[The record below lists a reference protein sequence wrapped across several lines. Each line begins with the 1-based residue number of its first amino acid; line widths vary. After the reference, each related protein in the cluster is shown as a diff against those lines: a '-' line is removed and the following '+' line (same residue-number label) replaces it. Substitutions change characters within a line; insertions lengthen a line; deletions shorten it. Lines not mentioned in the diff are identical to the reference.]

1 MQYLQS
7 KNKAKQFS
15 DQVIARIEKDDLSP
29 TPLAFEVLYVFY
41 GKLDPELVRS
51 IEILEEKG
59 EVLNDEIC
67 QDLYGRFLSQESQN
81 ERVQKAGNQMNMT
94 IQAVGGIVNNVK
106 AATTEYNVALE
117 TTAAKLSEDIGI
129 EEARGALKEVV
140 DTTKNM
146 LEQNAK
152 LEQALD
158 QSDSLMKE
166 LQEDLERVRKEAM
179 TDALTGLANRKA
191 FDAAIIEQCEKSQNE
206 GEIFSFVIFDIDHFK
221 DFNDSYGHQVGDQVL
236 RLVGKTLYD
245 GVKGKDMVA
254 RYGGEEFVLI
264 LPNTR
269 LQDAIQLSTSL
280 RLAVAGKEVVNRAT
294 QTKMGRITL
303 SGGVAEF
310 VKGESSEDIIAR
322 ADQAL
327 LSAKRSGRNQVL
339 TAADPAP
346 VEEAG

>member
-7 KNKAKQFS
+7 KDQAKEFS
-15 DQVIARIEKDDLSP
+15 QKVFTRIEEDGLLS
-29 TPLAFEVLYVFY
+29 TPLTFEVLYVFY
-41 GKLDPELVRS
+41 ANLDPQLCRA

-59 EVLNDEIC
+59 ELLSDEVC
-67 QDLYGRFLSQESQN
+67 QDLHHRFLSQESQN
-81 ERVQKAGNQMNMT
+81 ERVQKAGTQMNLT

-106 AATTEYNVALE
+106 SATSEYNVALE
-117 TTAAKLSEDIGI
+117 TTAKKLSEDIGI
-129 EEARGALKEVV
+129 EEARGALDEVV

-191 FDAAIIEQCEKSQNE
+191 FDVEIVEQCKRANKGIE
-206 GEIFSFVIFDIDHFK
+206 GFSFIIFDIDHFK
-221 DFNDSYGHQVGDQVL
+221 EFNDNYGHQVGDQVL
-236 RLVGKTLYD
+236 RLVGRTLHD
-245 GVKGKDMVA
+245 GVKGQDMVA
-254 RYGGEEFVLI
+254 RYGGEEFVVI
-264 LPNTR
+264 LPDTSM
-269 LQDAIQLSTSL
+269 QDAMQLATSL

-303 SGGVAEF
+303 SGGVAEYF
-310 VKGESSEDIIAR
+310 SGESPEDIIAR

-339 TAADPAP
+339 TAVDPKP
-346 VEEAG
+346 EEQSA